1 MLLGKIAAQLA
12 DPAMVALAA
21 ARREPFELD
30 KAGEVL
36 IPIGRRECVLV
47 CGHSSSLNARVTPFQ
62 ARTMILA
69 AQRLCSTSRAVT
81 TPTSRSVSMILPDY
95 NPNPV
100 IDVRRRW

>member
-1 MLLGKIAAQLA
+1 MVAQLA

-36 IPIGRRECVLV
+36 IPCSRRECVLV
-47 CGHSSSLNARVTPFQ
+47 CGHSSSLNAHVTPLQ

-81 TPTSRSVSMILPDY
+81 TPISRSVSMTTSNY
-95 NPNPV
+95 NPYRV
-100 IDVRRRW
+100 IDVRPR